1 MRALFL
7 LLAFLGC
14 ALALPGLAT
23 YELGKKWGV
32 MYPARRHGRVDRLE
46 APAEERFVE
55 SRHSPPPSRV
65 DRLEA
70 PAEERLAE
78 SKRRLRLLAD
88 RLKRQ
93 RKIDA
98 MMDTLLGVR
107 RKG

>member
-46 APAEERFVE
+46 APAEER
-55 SRHSPPPSRV
+55 
-65 DRLEA
+65 
-70 PAEERLAE
+70 LAE

>member
-1 MRALFL
+1 MGVLKGALPCQRMRALFL

-46 APAEERFVE
+46 APAEER
-55 SRHSPPPSRV
+55 
-65 DRLEA
+65 
-70 PAEERLAE
+70 LAE